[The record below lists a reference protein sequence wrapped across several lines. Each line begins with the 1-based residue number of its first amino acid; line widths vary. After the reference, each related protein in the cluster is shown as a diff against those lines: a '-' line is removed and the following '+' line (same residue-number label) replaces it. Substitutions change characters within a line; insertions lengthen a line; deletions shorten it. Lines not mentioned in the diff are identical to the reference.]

1 MTNADIARKLREHA
15 TELSQARENLYRVR
29 AFRQAAMAVMGMSD
43 EVERLVAAD
52 GPRAL
57 ERVPGI
63 GKSLAD
69 TIAHFA
75 AGADGQP
82 VSVSRHRSRRGANSW
97 QPGTN

>member
-15 TELSQARENLYRVR
+15 TELSQSQENLYRVR
-29 AFRQAAMAVMGMSD
+29 AFRQAALAVMGMSD
-43 EVERLVAAD
+43 EVERLVAAN

-69 TIAHFA
+69 TIARFA
-75 AGADGQP
+75 SVADEQP
-82 VSVSRHRSRRGANSW
+82 LSVHPHRTRRDANGW
-97 QPGTN
+97 EPGTY